1 MAGRNQRE
9 NADWFSHDADASND
23 EKIIYLESKFGH
35 TGYAVYF
42 KLLECMAR
50 APGFKLQWDGI
61 KKSVYASKFGISVT
75 EIEQIVTECC
85 RQEIKAFVL
94 KDGELFSD
102 GFIKRMAPLL
112 TKREYNRQKYNEQ
125 KQTNIKPVTVNAI
138 SVTEMTHSIVKDSIE
153 KNIYTPL
160 KNFLIS
166 KIQNGFTPHTEKII
180 EFFDY
185 RMKKPKKDRY
195 QTVKGIEGLFREM
208 AACKKLGYPLTECLD
223 ITMERG
229 WLTPCPDYFKS
240 IPSIINPTQNQQTP
254 KSQYKAL

>member
-50 APGFKLQWDGI
+50 ATGFKIEWDCI

-94 KDGELFSD
+94 ENDVLSSPGL
-102 GFIKRMAPLL
+102 IKRLTPLL

-125 KQTNIKPVTVNAI
+125 KQQTVKPVTSNGI
-138 SVTEMTHSIVKDSIE
+138 SVTELTQSKVKKSKE
-153 KNIYTPL
+153 KNIYTQL
-160 KNFLIS
+160 KNFLVS
-166 KIQNGFTPHTEKII
+166 KIQNGFMPHSEKII
-180 EFFDY
+180 EFFEY
-185 RMKKPKKDRY
+185 RMKKPKKEQY
-195 QTVKGIEGLFREM
+195 QTEKGIDGLFREM
-208 AACKKLGYPLTECLD
+208 AACKKLGYPLAECLD
-223 ITMERG
+223 IAMEKG
-229 WLTPCPDYFKS
+229 WQTPCPDYFKN
-240 IPSIINPTQNQQTP
+240 IPSIINPQQP
-254 KSQYKAL
+254 PHKSIYREL